1 MSVSGWEQLLFVV
14 AVTAVAAPLLGRYL
28 AATFR
33 AGATVFPGPC
43 SRSVSRSRAPG
54 DRVFLPVERLVYRIL
69 GVDPD
74 TSWTWR
80 AYALAVLAL
89 GLVGTLLLYAIL
101 RLQGVLPGNPT
112 HVPGM
117 SPLLSFNTAISFITG
132 TNWQAYEGETQ
143 ASYLADTV
151 GLVVAQFIAAGVG
164 LAVALAVVRG
174 IAGKARTVGNFW
186 VDFTRSLV
194 RVFVPLS
201 IIGALV
207 MVSQGA
213 VQNLSGFRTAT
224 TLAGG
229 SQKIPGG
236 LVASMEAIKLLGTN
250 GGSYYGVGGAHP
262 FENPTGFTNMF
273 DLLFVIVLPF
283 AIIFMFGRLI
293 GRPRQ
298 GYAIVAVMA
307 IIFVGHT
314 VVSMQAEL
322 HGNHLLPASVS
333 QVASGV
339 NPGGNMEGKDTRFG
353 PEGSALMTVGTMGT
367 TAGATDSALDSY
379 TPVGGTGAFVA
390 ILLGE
395 ISPGGDGGGLYS
407 ILVLALLSVFVAGLM
422 VGRTPEFLGKKIR
435 APQMK
440 LVLSYVLTIPITV
453 LILGSTSLVISARH
467 LLDPQPRPARA
478 DRGHLRL
485 RVGGEQQRVRLRR
498 AGGQHDLVRHHAR
511 PGHAH
516 RALRA
521 DRALPGHRRL
531 TRRGP
536 RTRAHPGLARH
547 QRADVRRF
555 PARRDHHRRR
565 PDLLPHAHPRPHR
578 RAHHRMR
585 PASPRHGHALT
596 GSSRTVRWLSWRPG
610 RWLLLL
616 HTGYDPGWE
625 GRWLAG
631 AVGSTRWGRL
641 AIRTGHEPT
650 SRI

>member
-1 MSVSGWEQLLFVV
+1 
-14 AVTAVAAPLLGRYL
+14 
-28 AATFR
+28 
-33 AGATVFPGPC
+33 
-43 SRSVSRSRAPG
+43 
-54 DRVFLPVERLVYRIL
+54 
-69 GVDPD
+69 
-74 TSWTWR
+74 
-80 AYALAVLAL
+80 
-89 GLVGTLLLYAIL
+89 
-101 RLQGVLPGNPT
+101 
-112 HVPGM
+112 M

-151 GLVVAQFIAAGVG
+151 GLVVAQFVAAGVG

-213 VQNLSGFRTAT
+213 VQNLSGFRTAG

-229 SQKIPGG
+229 TQKIPGG

-298 GYAIVAVMA
+298 GYALVAVMA

-333 QVASGV
+333 QAASGV
-339 NPGGNMEGKDTRFG
+339 SPGGNMEGKETRFG

-440 LVLSYVLTIPITV
+440 LVLSYVLTIPVTV
-453 LILGSTSLVISARH
+453 LILGSTSLVIAAGTSSILNPGLHGLTEVTYAFASVANNNGSAFAGLAANTTWYDTTLGLAMLIGRFAPIV
-467 LLDPQPRPARA
+467 LSLAIAGSLAGAR
-478 DRGHLRL
+478 
-485 RVGGEQQRVRLRR
+485 V
-498 AGGQHDLVRHHAR
+498 HA
-511 PGHAH
+511 
-516 RALRA
+516 
-521 DRALPGHRRL
+521 
-531 TRRGP
+531 
-536 RTRAHPGLARH
+536 RTRATLDTSGPTFAAFLLGVIIIVGGLIY
-547 QRADVRRF
+547 F
-555 PARRDHHRRR
+555 PMLILG
-565 PDLLPHAHPRPHR
+565 PI
-578 RAHHRMR
+578 
-585 PASPRHGHALT
+585 G
-596 GSSRTVRWLSWRPG
+596 
-610 RWLLLL
+610 
-616 HTGYDPGWE
+616 E
-625 GRWLAG
+625 
-631 AVGSTRWGRL
+631 
-641 AIRTGHEPT
+641 
-650 SRI
+650 RIIG